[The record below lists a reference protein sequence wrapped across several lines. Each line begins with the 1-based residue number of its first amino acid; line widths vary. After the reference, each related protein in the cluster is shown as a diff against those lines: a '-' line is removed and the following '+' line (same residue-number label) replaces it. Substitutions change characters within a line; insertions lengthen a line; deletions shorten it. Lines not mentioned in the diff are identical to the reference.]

1 MKATEKNELIN
12 TMNTTLKTIGDLKK
26 VKYVSKSIKTELRD
40 NLIQALKI
48 GKKTFEGMHGYEQT
62 VIPQLERAIL
72 SKHNINLLGLR
83 GQGKTRI
90 ARLMIQLL
98 DEYIPIV
105 AGSEIN
111 DDPFAPIS
119 RYAKIL
125 FVKKEMQLQ
134 LNGFTGM
141 IGFLKSWQLLMSQLP
156 T

>member
-1 MKATEKNELIN
+1 
-12 TMNTTLKTIGDLKK
+12 
-26 VKYVSKSIKTELRD
+26 
-40 NLIQALKI
+40 
-48 GKKTFEGMHGYEQT
+48 MHGYEQT

-111 DDPFAPIS
+111 VALEVTLVNGKVTRNAIKGTDIATWRVPASARSFTITKVGEKTYAGALVSSVNGYGYFPIAPGSVLTRVEIPDS
-119 RYAKIL
+119 NIRIL
-125 FVKKEMQLQ
+125 
-134 LNGFTGM
+134 N
-141 IGFLKSWQLLMSQLP
+141 P
-156 T
+156 